1 MKTEQIVLPFKLS
14 SVNAIKD
21 ARNNADL
28 IGQSFLDGSVL
39 ITVTSLCS
47 SNSNQVVVERELDKK
62 CWSVSAGLIR
72 LIVRGRKK
80 KRVA

>member
-14 SVNAIKD
+14 SLNATKD

-39 ITVTSLCS
+39 ITVTSLCP
-47 SNSNQVVVERELDKK
+47 SNSNQVMVERDLDKK
-62 CWSVSAGLIR
+62 CWSVPAGLIR
-72 LIVRGRKK
+72 LIVCGRRK